1 MFRIGCHLSSS
12 KGYLAM
18 AETAV
23 SIGANTFQFFTRN
36 PRGGAAKP
44 IDPDDISA
52 FLEYSEEHDIK
63 NILAHAPYTL
73 NAAAKDERIREFA
86 LMTMRDDIDRLEKT
100 PGNMY
105 NFHPGS
111 HVGQGTERGIE
122 LISELLN
129 SIISPE
135 QTTTILLETMAGKGS
150 EIGGKF
156 HELRAIMDKVNFP
169 EKVGVCLD
177 TCHIFDGGYNIVED
191 LDEILD
197 EFDKVI
203 GLSKLRAIHIN
214 DSLHGFESHKDRHA
228 KIGEGHIGLDG
239 FERIINHPQLKNL
252 PYFLETPNE
261 LDGYQKEIALLKNI
275 YKN

>member
-18 AETAV
+18 AETAA

-44 IDPDDISA
+44 IDPEDISA
-52 FLEYSEEHDIK
+52 FLKYSEAHDIK

-73 NAAAKDERIREFA
+73 NAAAKDERIRDFA
-86 LMTMRDDIDRLEKT
+86 RMTMRDDIDRLEKT

-111 HVGQGTERGIE
+111 HVGQGVEHGIE
-122 LISELLN
+122 LIVDILN
-129 SIISPE
+129 DIITPG

-156 HELRAIMDKVNFP
+156 SEIRAIIDKVNIP

-177 TCHIFDGGYNIVED
+177 TCHIFDGGYNIVEN
-191 LDEILD
+191 LEETLS
-197 EFDKVI
+197 EFDKII

-228 KIGEGHIGLDG
+228 KIGEGHIGLEG
-239 FERIINHPQLKNL
+239 FERIINHPSLKDL
-252 PYFLETPNE
+252 PFFLETPNE
-261 LDGYQKEIALLKNI
+261 LDGYEKEIALLKSI
-275 YKN
+275 YKD